1 MEPQV
6 GPARRPHMSKEEVPA
21 AAVEK
26 EKEIYRAQ
34 LAESNKPAAVIEKI
48 LDGKLEKWY
57 SEVCLLEQPFV
68 KDPDVVIRELVLRTV
83 ATLGE
88 NMRIRRFVRFEVG
101 A

>member
-1 MEPQV
+1 M
-6 GPARRPHMSKEEVPA
+6 
-21 AAVEK
+21 
-26 EKEIYRAQ
+26 
-34 LAESNKPAAVIEKI
+34 
-48 LDGKLEKWY
+48 
-57 SEVCLLEQPFV
+57 